1 MVGKTA
7 RYYLNAIIDQNDQ
20 EMPLPPEIPP
30 RPPEAQSN
38 LSQVAHKDIELAT
51 FKTTPSAAPTFGL
64 MKSETEP

>member
-38 LSQVAHKDIELAT
+38 LSHPEVTHKDVELTT
-51 FKTTPSAAPTFGL
+51 FKATTSAAPTFG
-64 MKSETEP
+64 EEGD